1 MPSRVVVFNLST
13 FTRYTPK
20 KIAREKKGQ
29 IMKIGTLVEYKKDYN
44 LRDAGKGL
52 VVGSE
57 DNETFVYWQNDSR
70 CTWVMTEWLKVIR

>member
-1 MPSRVVVFNLST
+1 MLDKRCVGLHKT
-13 FTRYTPK
+13 K
-20 KIAREKKGQ
+20 KAKEGGK
-29 IMKIGTLVEYKKDYN
+29 MKIGTLVEYKKDYN